1 MTVFAHSRSRLG
13 LACLLVLFT
22 ASGCRLL
29 PPGSAQTSR
38 EQQQRSPVTAVDA
51 AVVERQPLQDA
62 TRYTGTTEPF
72 QSVSLRAQVEGQ
84 VLGLSVDVGDPVQ
97 AGQLLARLDDRLQST
112 AVVAAAAEV
121 AARQSEVASQRAEV
135 VAAMAAVEQARLQL
149 QQARSDAARLNRL
162 FQAGAISA
170 QEAETAQTA
179 VLTAEQAV
187 RTAQQQVQTRQQAVA
202 AAERRVIAQQ
212 AIASQEQARRNFT
225 QLIAPVT
232 GLVLERSTEPGNLAR
247 AGDEILQIG
256 DFSRVKVVLRVSELE
271 LANLQVGQSVQV
283 QLDAFPQQRFTGQI
297 SRIAPVADPRS
308 RLIPVEI
315 TMPNPQGW
323 IGSGLLAR
331 VALKTSAPDPIV
343 VPETAL
349 STSETPANGDR
360 GTVFVV
366 KKQGDRTTTEA
377 RSVLLGARSDGRV
390 VVQSGLQ
397 AGETVVVRSA
407 NPLKAGQPVRL
418 SILSNPGDLD
428 G

>member
-1 MTVFAHSRSRLG
+1 MTVFAQAHARLG
-13 LACLLVLFT
+13 LACLLVSIT
-22 ASGCRLL
+22 ASGCQIL
-29 PPGSAQTSR
+29 PPSSAQTNR
-38 EQQQRSPVTAVDA
+38 EQQRSPITAVDA
-51 AVVERQPLQDA
+51 AVVERQPLQEA

-97 AGQLLARLDDRLQST
+97 SGQLLARLDDRLQST

-135 VAAMAAVEQARLQL
+135 IAAMASVEQARLQL
-149 QQARSDAARLNRL
+149 QQARSDAARLTRL

-202 AAERRVIAQQ
+202 AAERRVVAQQ
-212 AIASQEQARRNFT
+212 AIANQEQARRNFT

-232 GLVLERSTEPGNLAR
+232 GLVLERSTEAGNLAR
-247 AGDEILQIG
+247 EGDEILTIG
-256 DFSRVKVVLRVSELE
+256 DFSRIKVVLRVSELE
-271 LANLQVGQSVQV
+271 LANLRVGQSVQV
-283 QLDAFPQQRFTGQI
+283 RLDAFPKQTFTGQI
-297 SRIAPVADPRS
+297 SRIAPVADRRT

-315 TMPNPQGW
+315 TMPNPDGR

-331 VALKTSAPDPIV
+331 VVLSSSAPDPIV
-343 VPETAL
+343 VPEAAL
-349 STSETPANGDR
+349 STGETPTTSDR

-377 RSVLLGARSDGRV
+377 RSVRLGPRADGRV
-390 VVQSGLQ
+390 VIQSGLQ
-397 AGETVVVRSA
+397 AGETIVVRSA
-407 NPLKAGQPVRL
+407 SPLKAGQQVRL
-418 SILSNPGDLD
+418 SILSTAGDQN

>member
-1 MTVFAHSRSRLG
+1 MTVFAQAPARLG
-13 LACLLVLFT
+13 LACLLVSIT
-22 ASGCRLL
+22 ASGCQLL
-29 PPGSAQTSR
+29 PPGSAQTNR
-38 EQQQRSPVTAVDA
+38 EQQRSPITAVEA
-51 AVVERQPLQDA
+51 AVVERQPLQEA

-97 AGQLLARLDDRLQST
+97 SGQLLARLDDRLQST

-135 VAAMAAVEQARLQL
+135 IAAMASVEQARLQL
-149 QQARSDAARLNRL
+149 QQARSDAARLTRL

-212 AIASQEQARRNFT
+212 AIATQEQARRNFT

-232 GLVLERSTEPGNLAR
+232 GLVLERSTEAGNLAR
-247 AGDEILQIG
+247 EGDEILTIG
-256 DFSRVKVVLRVSELE
+256 DFSRIKVVLRVSELE
-271 LANLQVGQSVQV
+271 LANLRVGQSVQV
-283 QLDAFPQQRFTGQI
+283 RLDAFPQQTFTGQI
-297 SRIAPVADPRS
+297 SRIAPVADRRT

-315 TMPNPQGW
+315 TMPNPDGR

-331 VALKTSAPDPIV
+331 VVLASNAPDPIV
-343 VPETAL
+343 VPEAAL
-349 STSETPANGDR
+349 AAGETPATGDR

-377 RSVLLGARSDGRV
+377 RSVQLGSRVDGRV
-390 VVQSGLQ
+390 VIQSGLQ
-397 AGETVVVRSA
+397 AGETIVVRSA
-407 NPLKAGQPVRL
+407 NPLKAGQQVRL
-418 SILSNPGDLD
+418 SILSKSGDLN

>member
-13 LACLLVLFT
+13 LACLLVALT
-22 ASGCRLL
+22 TSGCRLL

-38 EQQQRSPVTAVDA
+38 DQLRSPVIAVDA
-51 AVVERQPLQDA
+51 VVVERQPLQEA

-84 VLGLSVDVGDPVQ
+84 VIGLSVDVGDAVQ

-135 VAAMAAVEQARLQL
+135 IAANAAVEQARLQL
-149 QQARSDAARLNRL
+149 QQARSDAARLTRL

-187 RTAQQQVQTRQQAVA
+187 RTAQQQVQTRQQAVT
-202 AAERRVIAQQ
+202 AAERRVVAQQ

-232 GLVLERSTEPGNLAR
+232 GLVLERSTETGNLAR
-247 AGDEILQIG
+247 AGDEILTIG
-256 DFSRVKVVLRVSELE
+256 DFSRIKVVVRVSELE
-271 LANLQVGQSVQV
+271 LANLRAGQPVQV
-283 QLDAFPQQRFTGQI
+283 RLDAFPKQTFTGQI

-315 TMPNPQGW
+315 TMPNPNGR

-331 VALKTSAPDPIV
+331 VSLATTAPDPIV

-349 STSETPANGDR
+349 STGEASPTGDR
-360 GTVFVV
+360 GTVFVL

-377 RSVLLGARSDGRV
+377 RSVQLGARADGRIV
-390 VVQSGLQ
+390 IQSGLQ
-397 AGETVVVRSA
+397 AGETIVVRSA